1 MSEKDYSPIP
11 ENFDEKLYLALNP
24 DVRLAGMD
32 AKEHYQKYGRSEQRP
47 YQTAFSHLHCLPEDF
62 NSLVYL
68 ALNPDVKNSGMN
80 AAEHYLQYGI
90 NEKRC
95 YSVPGVA
102 PLPDDFDPELYRE
115 MYSDI
120 VLSNS
125 DPVLHYLKYGRSE
138 GRIYNFNFHGK
149 RAPDTKPI
157 FFLHIPK
164 TAGSSFNKYVSEK
177 MVCVEHIESKP
188 AIYTEVDKNIADFD
202 FVSAH
207 IDYKN
212 PLSIIRNSSW
222 FRFTFLRDPIAQTV
236 SHLKW
241 VRSFGT
247 DERAHERHI
256 YTEEENA
263 LFARLQSVTLNDVDT
278 LNVLFE
284 SCAQFRKYFDNC
296 QVRYLSNADN
306 DRIDE
311 QDFIRAI
318 SNTKSLDYIAF
329 CETAA
334 EDSLAILNAAG
345 WQTNPDAFPVTN
357 LSPSKEMPDFSNTEI
372 LAFYQ
377 KLTRYD
383 QRLYDMFKQLRKS
396 NLSEGEG

>member
-1 MSEKDYSPIP
+1 MSETDYSPIP

-32 AKEHYQKYGRSEQRP
+32 AKEHYQKYGRLEQRP

-177 MVCVEHIESKP
+177 MVCVEHIENKP
-188 AIYTEVDKNIADFD
+188 AIYDAVDKKLANFD

-207 IDYKN
+207 LDYDD
-212 PLSIIRNSSW
+212 PLSIINDPNW
-222 FRFTFLRDPIAQTV
+222 FKFTFLRNPVAQVV

-247 DERAHERHI
+247 DERAHERQF
-256 YTEEENA
+256 YTLEEQS
-263 LFARLQSVTLNDVDT
+263 LFIQLQSVTLNDVELLDK
-278 LNVLFE
+278 LFE
-284 SCAQFRKYFDNC
+284 NCAQFRRYFDNC
-296 QVRYLSNADN
+296 QVRYLTDINVDRVSEHNLINAICN
-306 DRIDE
+306 AE
-311 QDFIRAI
+311 
-318 SNTKSLDYIAF
+318 SLDFIAF

-334 EDSLAILNAAG
+334 KDSVAVLNKAG
-345 WQTNPDAFPVTN
+345 WETDHKAFPVTN
-357 LSPSKEMPDFSNTEI
+357 LSPSKEMPDLSDPDI
-372 LAFYQ
+372 YAFYQ
-377 KLTRYD
+377 KITQYD
-383 QRLYDMFKQLRKS
+383 QKLYEKISELRIKQRL
-396 NLSEGEG
+396 